1 MKNIAN
7 VSEVVEKVLIE
18 QPYVRAKGND
28 ACLYVEVCKI
38 YNPDVAY
45 MGFEYVFN
53 NRKKL
58 GIPCFES
65 VRRSRQK
72 IQQDNESLRPSQ
84 EVIEG
89 RYEAFKAVR
98 EYVEYGKKL

>member
-1 MKNIAN
+1 MKNISK
-7 VSEVVEKVLIE
+7 VSDVVERVLKDL
-18 QPYVRAKGND
+18 PYARAND
-28 ACLYVEVCKI
+28 AYLYVEVCKT

-53 NRKKL
+53 NRKDL

-72 IQQDNESLRPSQ
+72 LQHDNESLKPSG
-84 EVIEG
+84 EVTEG
-89 RYEAFKAVR
+89 RYEAFKAVM
-98 EYVEYGKKL
+98 EYI